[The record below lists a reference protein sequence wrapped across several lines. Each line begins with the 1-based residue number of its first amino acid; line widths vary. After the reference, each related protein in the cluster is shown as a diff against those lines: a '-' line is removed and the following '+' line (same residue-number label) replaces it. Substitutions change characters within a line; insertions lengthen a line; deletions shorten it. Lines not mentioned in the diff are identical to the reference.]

1 MLFMKYAKFKC
12 DEDEAS
18 STASTLVNITLVM
31 LVVKCANS
39 YISIR

>member
-1 MLFMKYAKFKC
+1 MKHTKFKC

-31 LVVKCANS
+31 LVVKCTNNH
-39 YISIR
+39 